1 MASRQASSIQFR
13 MAIKLRE
20 QQRPALL
27 VTVFAR
33 VSGSLE
39 VELAL
44 REKKEEERRKKR
56 TLSW

>member
-1 MASRQASSIQFR
+1 